1 MKCPECGNETLV
13 KDSRENDSDIMRRR
27 ECNVCGHRFNTVESF
42 LEGGKGKIVKRYVSK
57 YAICP
62 FYHNEDALI
71 IYCEG
76 VTDDTVI
83 HLAFSKKED
92 KQEYKKALCCTPHY
106 GKCLLANMLDSKYP
120 K

>member
-27 ECNVCGHRFNTVESF
+27 ECRACGYRFNTVESF
-42 LEGGKGKIVKRYVSK
+42 LEGGKIVKRYVSK

-62 FYHNEDALI
+62 FYHNEDALV

-92 KQEYKKALCCTPHY
+92 KQEYKKALCCTPRY
-106 GKCLLANMLDSKYP
+106 EKCLLANMLDSKYP

>member
-13 KDSRENDSDIMRRR
+13 KDSRENDNDIMRRR
-27 ECNVCGHRFNTVESF
+27 ECNACGYRFNTVESF
-42 LEGGKGKIVKRYVSK
+42 LEGGKIVKRYVSK

-62 FYHNEDALI
+62 FYHNEDALV

-106 GKCLLANMLDSKYP
+106 EKCLLANMLDSKYP

>member
-1 MKCPECGNETLV
+1 MKCPECGCEALV
-13 KDSRENDSDIMRRR
+13 IDSRDNDGDIARRR
-27 ECNVCGHRFNTVESF
+27 ECKACGHRFNTVESF
-42 LEGGKGKIVKRYVSK
+42 LEGGKIVKRYVSK

-62 FYHNEDALI
+62 FYHNEDTLV

-92 KQEYKKALCCTPHY
+92 KQEYKKVLCCTPQY
-106 GKCLLANMLDSKYP
+106 GKCLLAKMLDSKYT